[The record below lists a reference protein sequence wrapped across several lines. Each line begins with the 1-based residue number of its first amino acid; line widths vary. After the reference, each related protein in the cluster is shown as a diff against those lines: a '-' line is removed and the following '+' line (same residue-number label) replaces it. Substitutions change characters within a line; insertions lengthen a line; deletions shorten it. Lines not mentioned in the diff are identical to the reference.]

1 MNQEKIE
8 RFAARY
14 VNFVERNKWKAF
26 LVILAIFVL
35 SLIPTVLKLQ
45 IHTDL
50 ATLLPEGTPSVIAL
64 EESYHRFGST
74 DRFMIAIQAKDP
86 YLVARLQDSIQEYI
100 DANWQDDII
109 SRPQVKNDNSFFT
122 KNALIYLPASHLL

>member
-1 MNQEKIE
+1 MNQSKIE

-14 VNFVERNKWKAF
+14 VNFVERNKWKSF
-26 LVILAIFVL
+26 LVIIAILVL

-64 EESYHRFGST
+64 EESYQRFGST
-74 DRFMIAIQAKDP
+74 DRFMIAILAKDP
-86 YLVARLQDSIQEYI
+86 YLVARLQDSIQ
-100 DANWQDDII
+100 
-109 SRPQVKNDNSFFT
+109 
-122 KNALIYLPASHLL
+122 